1 MAYAAQGVCAVGAS
15 KESYRDK
22 NGVSGTALAVSRPS
36 FQIML
41 LTGLNEHMEL
51 LFAEERAE

>member
-1 MAYAAQGVCAVGAS
+1 
-15 KESYRDK
+15 
-22 NGVSGTALAVSRPS
+22 VSGTALAVPRPS